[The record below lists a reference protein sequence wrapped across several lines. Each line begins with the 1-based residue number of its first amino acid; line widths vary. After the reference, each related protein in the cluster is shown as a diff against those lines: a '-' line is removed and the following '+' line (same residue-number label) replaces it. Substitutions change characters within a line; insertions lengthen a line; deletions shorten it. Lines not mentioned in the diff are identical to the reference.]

1 VAEGVRSG
9 TDRQSTRPDTGSEG
23 RHRHRGFGFRSHA
36 HERSARCAGGVPL
49 APMAPVRRQAGPCPP
64 ALYGQ
69 ELLLVERDVMLAQTI
84 DCPSPCVGADRQRLA
99 LAVSGGERCQILLGR
114 LVVLEKAPRRFRE
127 RPRERGLA
135 DLLAAGAVSCAV
147 GLPGTLD
154 QAAVGDARLDSGET
168 GDILDRVEPPQGP
181 DVADTGDGAPARQR
195 DRIMAVGSLLD
206 RALSRGEQRIV
217 NVDPCQVHGHVL
229 LHAGLIEAL
238 EEAAAVL
245 GRGEAAQGFT
255 EVMLAGGILDVRA
268 PLCPLVHEMM
278 AAAH

>member
-1 VAEGVRSG
+1 
-9 TDRQSTRPDTGSEG
+9 
-23 RHRHRGFGFRSHA
+23 
-36 HERSARCAGGVPL
+36 
-49 APMAPVRRQAGPCPP
+49 
-64 ALYGQ
+64 
-69 ELLLVERDVMLAQTI
+69 
-84 DCPSPCVGADRQRLA
+84 
-99 LAVSGGERCQILLGR
+99 
-114 LVVLEKAPRRFRE
+114 
-127 RPRERGLA
+127 
-135 DLLAAGAVSCAV
+135 VSCAV

-168 GDILDRVEPPQGP
+168 GDILDRVEPPQSP

-278 AAAH
+278 AAAHKIARGAHPPRVDGGLGNESSASPRRDLVRVDAVVLGVAAVHRPPVEGMSQDDRNPLVLAEIGEPGPR